1 VSTHDLPD
9 SRHREAAGR
18 GTACHAG
25 PLACHAGLD
34 PASSVFRH
42 WIADQ
47 VRNDETT
54 VCNDEK
60 TLRRDERTAF
70 DDERTAC
77 SDDKTAFDEEEVA
90 SMKNL
95 RKCT

>member
-1 VSTHDLPD
+1 MSTHDLPD

-18 GTACHAG
+18 GT
-25 PLACHAGLD
+25 ACHAGLD

-60 TLRRDERTAF
+60 TLRNDET
-70 DDERTAC
+70 TAC

-90 SMKNL
+90 SMTNL
-95 RKCT
+95 RKRT